1 MRRSGQLR
9 HPPQIARR
17 QSRQLLW
24 EEENVSELAYAD
36 EGEWQAEAE
45 WPDADEPSSYPE
57 QDELAE
63 DASQYAE
70 LDDYRVPLSAQAD
83 AAGIDAS
90 DDAGAYLPE
99 EEQWDQEPD
108 AEDAVPEERGL
119 VAFHGRQAGALRG
132 RSGELGEY
140 ALEPYRFKPGALA
153 PVFIAGNGRKAPKI
167 GALGHAPVALRA
179 HRPRP
184 FFFHTVALAIVVF
197 SLIVSALT
205 VGALIWPRFFG
216 QLAQFSRDAARPR
229 RRSSFTITPCTLA
242 TRQEGSASRFGV
254 KFGGILELNGLID
267 GEQIYVG
274 MNLKVPSN
282 PTYGAAFHALLNLP
296 YAPDITPSPRM
307 AATLPRQD
315 SLYHQLW
322 RD

>member
-45 WPDADEPSSYPE
+45 WPDANEPSSYPE

-70 LDDYRVPLSAQAD
+70 LDDYHAPLSAQAD

-119 VAFHGRQAGALRG
+119 VAFHGRQTGALTR

-140 ALEPYRFKPGALA
+140 ALEPYRFKQALWRRYLS
-153 PVFIAGNGRKAPKI
+153 PEM
-167 GALGHAPVALRA
+167 
-179 HRPRP
+179 
-184 FFFHTVALAIVVF
+184 
-197 SLIVSALT
+197 
-205 VGALIWPRFFG
+205 
-216 QLAQFSRDAARPR
+216 AARPP
-229 RRSSFTITPCTLA
+229 RSGRSATRLLPCARIGPGPFSFTRWRSPSSC
-242 TRQEGSASRFGV
+242 SA
-254 KFGGILELNGLID
+254 
-267 GEQIYVG
+267 
-274 MNLKVPSN
+274 
-282 PTYGAAFHALLNLP
+282 
-296 YAPDITPSPRM
+296 
-307 AATLPRQD
+307 
-315 SLYHQLW
+315 
-322 RD
+322 